1 MEKELSDKAQ
11 LIAKKY
17 KYKEL
22 ILKKKVKLKTSMVKK
37 LVGPDCAYHLYSFL
51 KNGEN

>member
-22 ILKKKVKLKTSMVKK
+22 ILKKKVKLKTSVAKK
-37 LVGPDCAYHLYSFL
+37 TCWS
-51 KNGEN
+51 